1 MMTVLFLWVQMDAL
15 NRSCVVSAHL
25 GSHQVRLVVKF
36 PVHYP
41 NNAVPT
47 FQFVSPTSIPSAMR
61 TKIQKVNRLLSDPE
75 VHQYH
80 SDTRAFSCGGDDD
93 DDGDGDVEWWWW
105 WW

>member
-1 MMTVLFLWVQMDAL
+1 MTVRVIYMMVAVLLCVQMDAL

-36 PVHYP
+36 PAHYP

-61 TKIQKVNRLLSDPE
+61 TKIQKVQPLLPQPE
-75 VHQYH
+75 
-80 SDTRAFSCGGDDD
+80 A
-93 DDGDGDVEWWWW
+93 
-105 WW
+105 